1 MPNPSPAADSRSA
14 VHSSAAQLVSRIA
27 SLAPVEAAAAWFLA
41 HQDLL
46 LERQMEVTA
55 IPAPP
60 FGEAARAE
68 WLAKRFRELG
78 LQDVEI
84 DGIGNVIGLRSG
96 TVRQAEPKYLAIT
109 AHIDTVFPLGTGV

>member
-1 MPNPSPAADSRSA
+1 MPNPSSAADSRSA
-14 VHSSAAQLVSRIA
+14 VQSAGQLISRIA

-46 LERQMEVTA
+46 VERQMEVTA

-60 FGEAARAE
+60 FGETARAE
-68 WLAKRFRELG
+68 WLASRFRELG
-78 LQDVEI
+78 LVDVEI

-96 TVRQAEPKYLAIT
+96 IARQKEP
-109 AHIDTVFPLGTGV
+109 